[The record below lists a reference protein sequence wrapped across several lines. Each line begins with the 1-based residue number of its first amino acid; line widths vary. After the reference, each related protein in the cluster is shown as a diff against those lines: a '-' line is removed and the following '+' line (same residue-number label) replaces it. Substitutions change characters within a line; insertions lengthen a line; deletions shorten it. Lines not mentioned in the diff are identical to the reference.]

1 MESCSSDENQDIQV
15 MFNKQYTHN
24 IKFTGFGDYCLTG
37 HSGDK
42 AENRVVYGEPCYR
55 QKQHWD
61 IIKL

>member
-1 MESCSSDENQDIQV
+1 
-15 MFNKQYTHN
+15 MFNKEYTHN

-61 IIKL
+61 IIQL